1 MISDS
6 FIFETER
13 LYTRNLNKVDNETFY
28 DLKSNPKVMNPLPR
42 KVLNRLDSNKEL
54 ERLIELEKSTSKT
67 IWAICVKHN
76 NELIGCCGFMK
87 NNENN
92 DEIGYQ
98 LRERFW
104 GKGYGTEIA
113 KGLIEYGFNVLN
125 SSLITADVN
134 SINKGSIKI
143 LNKFM
148 KFEKEFYNENDNCID
163 QRFTITKSLF
173 K

>member
-13 LYTRNLNKVDNETFY
+13 LYTRNLNKVDHETFY

-67 IWAICVKHN
+67 IWAICEKHN

-163 QRFTITKSLF
+163 QRLTKTKSLF

>member
-1 MISDS
+1 MIENH
-6 FIFETER
+6 IVFETDR
-13 LYTRNLNKVDNETFY
+13 LYVRKLNQKDQDTFY
-28 DLKSNPKVMNPLPR
+28 ALKSNPNVTNPLPR
-42 KVLNRLDSNKEL
+42 KVLDKIESNKEL
-54 ERLIELEKSTSKT
+54 EMLIELEKSTSKT
-67 IWAICVKHN
+67 IWAICEKYN

-98 LRERFW
+98 LRECFW

-113 KGLIEYGFNVLN
+113 KGLIEFGFNVLN

-134 SINKGSIKI
+134 IINKGSIKI

-163 QRFTITKSLF
+163 QRFTISKSLF
-173 K
+173 Q